1 MIVQST
7 IKQAL
12 LDMMTELKTMTDTD
26 EAQDKSAELLSKII
40 ADAIKSADIQ
50 PLDLTIP
57 VLPVQVLPASGTGA
71 TVAPVPTVT
80 ILGTGKLI

>member
-1 MIVQST
+1 MISETT
-7 IKQAL
+7 IKNAIIDMIDAL
-12 LDMMTELKTMTDTD
+12 KNLTDSQ
-26 EAQDKSAELLSKII
+26 EAKERNAELVAKII

-57 VLPVQVLPASGTGA
+57 ILPVQVVPASGTGA